1 MAEEDEAGLV
11 DFEEIPDVSYDPRSD
26 LSSFPPE
33 DELTT
38 SGGNFSFLH
47 SSGRTSDEQQRT
59 VPDLILA
66 VYVVHF
72 DTRRGNTHGFFFPQH
87 PTIFKTFLFS
97 GSPMIRQIVNIT
109 LKQVT
114 ECYL

>member
-1 MAEEDEAGLV
+1 MAEEDEVGLV
-11 DFEEIPDVSYDPRSD
+11 DFEEIPDVSYDPRSE

-33 DELTT
+33 DEHTT

-47 SSGRTSDEQQRT
+47 SSGMTSDEQQRT

-72 DTRRGNTHGFFFPQH
+72 DTRRGNTHGVFFFLSTQLYS
-87 PTIFKTFLFS
+87 KLFYF
-97 GSPMIRQIVNIT
+97 RDLHDKADCEHNT
-109 LKQVT
+109 
-114 ECYL
+114 

>member
-11 DFEEIPDVSYDPRSD
+11 DFEEIPDVSYDPRSE

-33 DELTT
+33 DEHKT

-72 DTRRGNTHGFFFPQH
+72 DTRRGNTHGFFFSSAPNYIKNFS
-87 PTIFKTFLFS
+87 IFGISNDKADCEHNT
-97 GSPMIRQIVNIT
+97 
-109 LKQVT
+109 
-114 ECYL
+114 